1 METLYLKAFSPH
13 LRLGMLK
20 SAITGLQ
27 DYGVHL
33 PLNSGHVTY
42 FFWKCLKVLTHSR
55 RASPA
60 ITLQCL
66 EGSKV
71 NSQMCL
77 S

>member
-33 PLNSGHVTY
+33 PLNSERVIEQFACFY
-42 FFWKCLKVLTHSR
+42 KVSSH
-55 RASPA
+55 
-60 ITLQCL
+60 QQ
-66 EGSKV
+66 EK
-71 NSQMCL
+71 
-77 S
+77 